1 MSPHRQQS
9 RSIPQPQGNAGLTG
23 AIYEIILCCK
33 QIMLQES
40 QKGEISLS

>member
-1 MSPHRQQS
+1 M
-9 RSIPQPQGNAGLTG
+9 PQPQGNAGLTG